1 MSLLSGPG
9 ATFGEVALLKE
20 DDCLRTASILA
31 SDSTVDLIEIDRNL
45 YNRCVNECLYIYTR
59 SLRRFGSVYGAH
71 SLKTFYIIML
81 CMYEYRINV
90 N

>member
-45 YNRCVNECLYIYTR
+45 YNRCVNECVYIYTR
-59 SLRRFGSVYGAH
+59 SLRDFGSVCEDQ
-71 SLKTFYIIML
+71 SLKIFYIFCL
-81 CMYEYRINV
+81 WTS
-90 N
+90 